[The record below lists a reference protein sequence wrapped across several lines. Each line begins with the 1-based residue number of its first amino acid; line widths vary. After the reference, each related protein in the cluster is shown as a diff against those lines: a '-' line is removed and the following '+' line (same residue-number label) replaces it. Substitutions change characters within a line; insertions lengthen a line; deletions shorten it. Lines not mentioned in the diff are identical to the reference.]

1 MPIKTKTSSDIG
13 GGQTG
18 CSLSSVKADFSPSYS
33 IQGCPQVHNH
43 FLLPHTS
50 QYTQSFQFSLKCL
63 TLNMNGPP
71 RKTEHLRK
79 TSNMKET

>member
-50 QYTQSFQFSLKCL
+50 QYTQHI
-63 TLNMNGPP
+63 PIY
-71 RKTEHLRK
+71 TELSIFFKVSHSK
-79 TSNMKET
+79 YEWAT